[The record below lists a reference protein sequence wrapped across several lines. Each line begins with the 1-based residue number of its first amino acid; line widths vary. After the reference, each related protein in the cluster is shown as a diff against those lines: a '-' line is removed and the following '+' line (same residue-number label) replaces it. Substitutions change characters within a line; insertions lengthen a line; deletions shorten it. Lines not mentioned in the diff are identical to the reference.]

1 LKTEQNAGIDIVI
14 ANLSVT
20 KKSVG
25 AFLALALVSGI
36 AATTIYGK
44 SISALKAVE
53 RTDQINGVASDT
65 SALQRIMFDQAL
77 SIKTFLLTGERSW
90 VADSESKTAQIK
102 ENLASLETSISQVA
116 DSALPKL
123 KAVERAWS
131 VWLETFAQEQILLMR
146 DPGTVDLARALEL
159 TNDSSALM
167 LDITTTNAALMNDL
181 NLKKNTILAV
191 QNRELSLVKTISLAS
206 AVLIVLFAILL
217 GYLNHMMVSRPLS
230 RLSVI
235 VQKLSRGELVN
246 GLDYGKRHDEIGIM
260 GAALGFFQQNIIR
273 TRELEAES
281 QQQRNAAEA
290 SRREQMERVASE
302 FENTIF
308 SISEDMISSLGNL
321 NQSAESLSNLANGTA
336 KQATLVSNTSDD
348 AKNNVNS
355 VASATEELSASTKEI
370 KDQVRSSAQLA
381 TEASHEMAKSN
392 EAIEALQRVVGKVG
406 DVTKLITDIAEQTN
420 LLALNA
426 TIEAARAGEAGKG
439 FAIVAS
445 EVKTLAS
452 QTANATDEIDSQI
465 AEMKAAAGKS
475 MEVATSVTEM
485 VRLISERTNAVATS
499 TEQQNAATSEIA
511 LSLSN
516 VAEGTETVSHSINE
530 VRESANR
537 TGELSSQMQ
546 SSIAS
551 LHERSN
557 NLRSAM
563 NDFLAKIRAA

>member
-1 LKTEQNAGIDIVI
+1 MI

-65 SALQRIMFDQAL
+65 AALQRIMFDQAL

-90 VADSESKTAQIK
+90 VVDSESKTAQIK
-102 ENLASLETSISQVA
+102 ENLASLETSISQVS

-123 KAVERAWS
+123 KTVERAWS
-131 VWLETFAQEQILLMR
+131 VWLETFAQKQILLMR

-167 LDITTTNAALMNDL
+167 LDIATTSAALMNEL
-181 NLKKNTILAV
+181 NLKKNAVLAV

-206 AVLIVLFAILL
+206 AVLIVLFAAVL

-230 RLSVI
+230 RLSII
-235 VQKLSRGELVN
+235 VQKLSRGELVD
-246 GLDYGKRHDEIGIM
+246 GLDYGKRRDEIGIM

-281 QQQRNAAEA
+281 EQQRNAAEA

-321 NQSAESLSNLANGTA
+321 NESAASLSNLANGTA

-355 VASATEELSASTKEI
+355 VASATEQLSASTKEI
-370 KDQVRSSAQLA
+370 KDQVKSSAQLA
-381 TEASHEMAKSN
+381 EEASHEMAKSN

-530 VRESANR
+530 VRESASR